1 MDLVADFETTTDPED
16 CRVWAWG
23 LANVS
28 DVPWFKHGN
37 SLPSFINML
46 ASFDSYVYFHNLAF
60 DMYFILDW
68 LFNNGFEHTTGK
80 ARRGTFSTLID
91 RMGKAYT
98 IDVMWNNGRKTQ
110 FRDSLKRIPMPVRDI
125 AATFDLPI
133 MKGEIDYHAYREPG
147 HNLTGE
153 EVAYLKNDVHIV
165 AMALD
170 IQKREGMT
178 KLTVGSDALHSYK
191 TLGQGDWFRQR
202 FPLLDRDWDA
212 DIRKAYRGGFTY
224 ADPRLQGKI
233 LGEGNVYD
241 VNSLYPS
248 VMQQKPIP
256 WGVPQ
261 RFNTLAEAEDNMR
274 PGDFCVTNIA
284 FGATLKPDHIPCI
297 QVKGSSMYQA
307 TEYQSVIEPGTDM
320 WVCNV
325 DLQLWREQYDVG
337 IEVAGV
343 TYVFRTETGLF
354 NDYIERWGAIKR
366 NSFGGRRAIAKLFLR
381 EEFNSLYGKFATN
394 PDCTGKIPVL
404 VKGVV
409 RLVAGE
415 PEERDPVYTAA
426 GVAITAHARAITVRA
441 AQAHYQQ
448 FAYADTDSLHL
459 VGEPPQGLDID
470 PSRLGAWKHEG
481 HFTRALFARAKAYTE
496 EQDDG
501 RLVTHI
507 AGLPATAAELVRFE
521 DYFTGKVF
529 TGKLTPVKVPGGVV
543 LKDVGFT
550 LAKLLDND

>member
-1 MDLVADFETTTDPED
+1 MSTRRREYLDLVADFETTTDPED

-23 LANVS
+23 LADVS

-60 DMYFILDW
+60 DMYFILNW
-68 LFNNGFEHTTGK
+68 LLNNGFEHTTGK
-80 ARRGTFSTLID
+80 VRRNTFSTLID

-98 IDVMWNNGRKTQ
+98 IDVMWNTGRKTQ

-125 AATFDLPI
+125 ATTFGLPI
-133 MKGEIDYHAYREPG
+133 MKGEIDYHTYREPG

-153 EVAYLKNDVHIV
+153 EVEYLKNDVHIV

-212 DIRKAYRGGFTY
+212 EIRKAYRGGFTY
-224 ADPRLQGKI
+224 ADPRFQGRI

-274 PGDFCVTNIA
+274 PDDFCVTNIV
-284 FGATLKPDHIPCI
+284 FGATLKPDRIPCI

-320 WVCNV
+320 WACNV
-325 DLQLWREQYDVG
+325 DLQLWREQYDMD

-354 NDYIERWGAIKR
+354 NDYIERWGEIKR

-381 EEFNSLYGKFATN
+381 
-394 PDCTGKIPVL
+394 
-404 VKGVV
+404 
-409 RLVAGE
+409 
-415 PEERDPVYTAA
+415 
-426 GVAITAHARAITVRA
+426 
-441 AQAHYQQ
+441 
-448 FAYADTDSLHL
+448 
-459 VGEPPQGLDID
+459 
-470 PSRLGAWKHEG
+470 PSP
-481 HFTRALFARAKAYTE
+481 T
-496 EQDDG
+496 
-501 RLVTHI
+501 
-507 AGLPATAAELVRFE
+507 
-521 DYFTGKVF
+521 VF
-529 TGKLTPVKVPGGVV
+529 TGSLRPTRIAPVKYLYWTRVWSDWPPENPKSATPFTQRQAWQLQLMRVPSPCAPRKRTTNNLHMPTQTVSTWLGNHHRVSILTRHGSVPGSMRATSHGHCSPAQRRIQRNRTT
-543 LKDVGFT
+543 VGW
-550 LAKLLDND
+550 

>member
-46 ASFDSYVYFHNLAF
+46 ASVDSYVYFHNLAF

-68 LFNNGFEHTTGK
+68 LLNNGFEHTTGK
-80 ARRGTFSTLID
+80 VRRNTFSTLID

-98 IDVMWNNGRKTQ
+98 IDVVWANGHKTQ

-125 AATFDLPI
+125 ARAFDLPI

-147 HNLTGE
+147 HVLTGE

-178 KLTVGSDALHSYK
+178 RLTVGSDALHSYK
-191 TLGQGDWFRQR
+191 DLGQGDWFRQR

-212 DIRKAYRGGFTY
+212 EIRKAYRGGFTY
-224 ADPRLQGKI
+224 ADPRFQGRI

-261 RFNTLAEAEDNMR
+261 RFDTLAEATRAMR
-274 PGDFCVTNIA
+274 PGDFCITNIV
-284 FGATLKPDHIPCI
+284 FGATLKPNHIPCI

-307 TEYQSVIEPGTDM
+307 TEYQKIIEPGTDM
-320 WVCNV
+320 WVCDV
-325 DLQLWREQYDVG
+325 DLKLWREQYDVD
-337 IEVAGV
+337 IEVAGT

-354 NDYIERWGAIKR
+354 NDYIERWEAIKR
-366 NSFGGRRAIAKLFLR
+366 NSTGGRRVIAKLFLI

-404 VKGVV
+404 DQGVV
-409 RLVAGE
+409 RLTVGE
-415 PEERDPVYTAA
+415 FEEREPVYTAA

-441 AQAHYQQ
+441 AQAHFHQ

-459 VGEPPQGLDID
+459 VGEPPRGLDID
-470 PSRLGAWKHEG
+470 PARFGAWKHEG

-507 AGLPATAAELVRFE
+507 AGLPAAAAERVCFE

-550 LAKLLDND
+550 LAKLLDNG